1 MSETRKE
8 KIEQLDNE
16 IAVKRAEYEDLRKEY
31 EALEDALG
39 KTRKKLEKLY
49 KKQASGKELTNAE
62 LRNKA
67 IYEKNIKELEAKI
80 AGISTTSTTNTN
92 TANTSANKN
101 TPPSNTNAGNKN
113 TPQSNG
119 TVTGNKNTP
128 PSNGNGGNG
137 NKNTPPSSTET
148 ALKNSEQKAQ
158 ETADAINSEED
169 NNTKVDDAGSATET
183 AKEMANTV
191 DANIEENVP
200 TWFWREAREM
210 APTDKAKRGFLISDY
225 ITNRLGTALGNT
237 GAVVQNNGGSGGGQI
252 KAQGGSYID
261 QYRQGKMEQA
271 LANRKKKQDSLMQA
285 QNDILTSILDS
296 ENEVRAIQNKLRNS
310 GYYNNFNRLTNEQQV
325 YIKGLLYSDTQG
337 KISNAVLG
345 NLINKLLAGEDIS
358 LNELT
363 STVLVASGIDD
374 AKQITNGASNILKKA
389 MNAAGKVGEWGEG
402 WLKNYKKA
410 GE

>member
-1 MSETRKE
+1 MAKTRKE

-16 IAVKRAEYEDLRKEY
+16 IVVKRAEYEALRKEY
-31 EALEDALG
+31 EALEDAIR
-39 KTRKKLEKLY
+39 KTREKLEKLY

-67 IYEKNIKELEAKI
+67 IYEKNLKELEAKR
-80 AGISTTSTTNTN
+80 AGAGTTSTT
-92 TANTSANKN
+92 NTSANKN
-101 TPPSNTNAGNKN
+101 TQPSNNVGNKN
-113 TPQSNG
+113 TPTSNN
-119 TVTGNKNTP
+119 TANNKNTP
-128 PSNGNGGNG
+128 PI
-137 NKNTPPSSTET
+137 TTET

-158 ETADAINSEED
+158 EAADAMNEGNEK
-169 NNTKVDDAGSATET
+169 KVGDAGSATET

-210 APTDKAKRGFLISDY
+210 APTDKAKRGFIISDY
-225 ITNRLGTALGNT
+225 ITNRLGTALGNA
-237 GAVVQNNGGSGGGQI
+237 GAIVQNNGGAGGGQI

-285 QNDILTSILDS
+285 QNDILTAILDN

-374 AKQITNGASNILKKA
+374 AKQITNGANNILNKA
-389 MNAAGKVGEWGEG
+389 MNAAGKVSEWGEG
-402 WLKNYKKA
+402 WLKNYKKV

>member
-1 MSETRKE
+1 MAKTRKE

-16 IAVKRAEYEDLRKEY
+16 IVVKRAEYEALRKEY
-31 EALEDALG
+31 EALEDAIR
-39 KTRKKLEKLY
+39 KTREKLEKLY

-67 IYEKNIKELEAKI
+67 IYEKNLKELEARR
-80 AGISTTSTTNTN
+80 AGAGTTSTTNTTN
-92 TANTSANKN
+92 TNTGNKN

-113 TPQSNG
+113 TL
-119 TVTGNKNTP
+119 
-128 PSNGNGGNG
+128 PSNNAA
-137 NKNTPPSSTET
+137 NKNTPPSSTEA
-148 ALKNSEQKAQ
+148 ALTNSEQKAQ
-158 ETADAINSEED
+158 ETADAMNEGNEK
-169 NNTKVDDAGSATET
+169 KVGDTGSATKT

-225 ITNRLGTALGNT
+225 ITRRLGTALSNT
-237 GAVVQNNGGSGGGQI
+237 GAIVQNNGGSGGGQI
-252 KAQGGSYID
+252 KEQGGSYID
-261 QYRQGKMEQA
+261 QYRQSKLEQA

-285 QNDILTSILDS
+285 QNDILTAILDN

-374 AKQITNGASNILKKA
+374 AKQITNGANNILRKA
-389 MNAAGKVGEWGEG
+389 MDAAGKVGEWGEG